1 LVVIDEE
8 QRFGVAHKEH
18 LKKLRTEVDVLT
30 LTATP
35 IPRTLYMALTGV
47 RDISNLTTPPEERLP
62 IITHV
67 GPYSPKLVRQAIL
80 RELERGGQVFFVHNR
95 IHTID
100 AMRLHLEK
108 LVPEAR
114 IAIGHGQMPENELAS
129 VMHRFTAGEVD
140 ILLSTSIIESG
151 LDIPNSNTLIVD
163 RADAF
168 GLAQLYQLRGRVGRG
183 AARAYAY
190 FFRHNKLRPTP
201 EGQERLEII
210 AENTQLGAGYSIAMR
225 DLEMRG
231 AGELLGTRQSG
242 HIASVGFH
250 LYTRL
255 LAAAVRQARTLG
267 KFEGLKVDLKSPGL
281 DSIQPMGLPVN
292 VDLPFAIGIPETYV
306 PDTNLRLR
314 LYRRLAD
321 LADEAALEALAAEF
335 SDRFGPLP
343 EMITNLFY
351 QMQVKLRAE
360 KADLVSIGMES
371 GQIVLRYQPTPDGTE
386 PKRLPD
392 LGPGVRA
399 GKNAYWCL
407 FGKEAK
413 WQEKLL
419 EVLDKLQEIKWRSD
433 SSDRHY

>member
-1 LVVIDEE
+1 MKSCNK
-8 QRFGVAHKEH
+8 KEH
-18 LKKLRTEVDVLT
+18 FKKLRTEVDVLT

-47 RDISNLTTPPEERLP
+47 RDISNLNTPPEERLP

-80 RELERGGQVFFVHNR
+80 RELERGGQIFFVHNR
-95 IHTID
+95 VQTID
-100 AMRLHLEK
+100 AIRMHLEK

-114 IAIGHGQMPENELAS
+114 IAIGHGQMAEIELAS
-129 VMHRFTAGEVD
+129 VMHRFNAGEID

-151 LDIPNSNTLIVD
+151 LDIPNANTLIVD

-190 FFRHNKLRPTP
+190 FFRHRKFAPTP
-201 EGQERLEII
+201 EGQERLEVI

-231 AGELLGTRQSG
+231 AGELLGTHQSG
-242 HIASVGFH
+242 YIAAVGFH

-255 LAAAVRQARTLG
+255 LAAAVKQARTLG
-267 KFEGLKVDLKSPGL
+267 RFEGLRIDLKTASL
-281 DSIQPMGLPVN
+281 EALQPMGLPVN
-292 VDLPFAIGIPETYV
+292 VDLPLAIGIPEAYV

-321 LADEAALEALAAEF
+321 LTDESALDALAAEF
-335 SDRFGPLP
+335 TDRFGVLP
-343 EMITNLFY
+343 EMVTNLFY

-360 KADLVSIGMES
+360 RAGLISVGMES
-371 GQIVLRYQPTPDGTE
+371 GQVVLRYSALSESSETKTGTNI
-386 PKRLPD
+386 PNSHLPD
-392 LGPGVRA
+392 LGPGIRG
-399 GKNAYWCL
+399 GKNAYWCT
-407 FGKEAK
+407 FGKDPD
-413 WQEKLL
+413 WQTRLL
-419 EVLDKLQEIKWRSD
+419 EVLEKLEK
-433 SSDRHY
+433 